1 MTGVV
6 HHAGAGCTKSVQ
18 HRACDMKPTR
28 LSPLPTCAVPRRI
41 VHIESTSALDL
52 PCHQRLQTP
61 SGGSEEQQQ
70 MVVERKHWVWCEVVG
85 ERMEWETVNVVTAAG
100 AVEVRWWCV
109 LVQIWWWVVVEVGHR
124 PLS

>member
-1 MTGVV
+1 
-6 HHAGAGCTKSVQ
+6 
-18 HRACDMKPTR
+18 
-28 LSPLPTCAVPRRI
+28 
-41 VHIESTSALDL
+41 
-52 PCHQRLQTP
+52 
-61 SGGSEEQQQ
+61 